1 MNVRGFSSIDLDL
14 TSKNAYKKISAVS
27 KENTI
32 LIIATRAPGTQ
43 NSDEMFRK
51 ELSMGTNISK
61 FLESSK
67 VKKCIF
73 LSTASVYDDR
83 CSNLQITENSKI
95 LPSSL
100 YGKAKLENEEAILQ
114 ICVKKSIDYVILR
127 CCKIY
132 GPNDRSYSYG
142 PSMFIK
148 SILMNETISLFGD
161 GEEIRNYLYETDLI
175 SIINKFLTEGNS
187 GVYNISSGDPLS
199 FTKIVE
205 LLEKYTGEN
214 IKTKTKERNRPKIH
228 QKIDSEK
235 LSKEIK
241 GIPFTAFS
249 EGIHRTYE
257 SYKLLLRG
265 NEID

>member
-14 TSKNAYKKISAVS
+14 TSKNAYKKISIVS

-32 LIIATRAPGTQ
+32 LIIATRASGTKD
-43 NSDEMFRK
+43 SDEMFRN

-61 FLESSK
+61 LLENSK
-67 VKKCIF
+67 VKRCIF
-73 LSTASVYDDR
+73 LSTASVYDDSS
-83 CSNLQITENSKI
+83 SNLKITENSKTF
-95 LPSSL
+95 PSSL
-100 YGKAKLENEEAILQ
+100 YGKAKLKNEDTILQ

-148 SILMNETISLFGD
+148 SILMNEDISLFGD
-161 GEEIRNYLYETDLI
+161 GEEIRDYLYEKDLI
-175 SIINKFLTEGNS
+175 SVINKFLTEGNS
-187 GVYNISSGDPLS
+187 GVYNISSRDPLS

-205 LLEKYTGEN
+205 LLEKYTGKN
-214 IKTKTKERNRPKIH
+214 VKTKTKERTNPKIH
-228 QKIDSEK
+228 QKIDSGK
-235 LSKEIK
+235 LSKELT

-249 EGIHRTYE
+249 EGIHKTYE